1 MLSRERCD
9 ESFLIASYEADFL
22 GILSLYALFNRF
34 QELAGIHA
42 EHLQVGYNSL
52 QQSNLAW
59 VISRIKVRIDS
70 LPHWGRTVHLATWP
84 KGIDRLFALRDFCMT
99 DEQGKTLVAAT
110 TAWLMIDTE
119 KGKPRRLDN
128 FPINLEFPGA
138 PHALLEPLDKISVPP
153 GLNQV
158 MEKTVLLSDID
169 TNQHVNNAQ
178 YVKWIAD
185 CFSPEQFRSGRITSI
200 QVNYLEEMLLGDRM
214 TLFKTSAALSPQEF
228 YLEGMKSTKGTK
240 VFQALVTWG

>member
-1 MLSRERCD
+1 MKRIS
-9 ESFLIASYEADFL
+9 S

-42 EHLQVGYNSL
+42 EHLQVGYDSL
-52 QQSNLAW
+52 QRSKLAW
-59 VISRIKVRIDS
+59 VLSRIKVKIDS

-128 FPINLEFPGA
+128 FPVNLEFPGA
-138 PHALLEPLDKISVPP
+138 PHALREPLDKIAVPQ

-178 YVKWIAD
+178 YAKWITD
-185 CFSPEQFRSGRITSI
+185 CFSPEQFRSGRLASV
-200 QVNYLEEMLLGDRM
+200 QVNYLEETLLGDRV
-214 TLFKTSAALSPQEF
+214 AL
-228 YLEGMKSTKGTK
+228 Y
-240 VFQALVTWG
+240 